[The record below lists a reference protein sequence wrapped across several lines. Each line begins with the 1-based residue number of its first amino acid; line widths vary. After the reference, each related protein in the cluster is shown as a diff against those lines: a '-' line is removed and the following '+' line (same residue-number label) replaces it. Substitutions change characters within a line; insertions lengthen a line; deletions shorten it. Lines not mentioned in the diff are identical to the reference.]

1 MKGADIMNSNLEELL
16 KLSKEV
22 YGRYA
27 FKFELLN
34 DKIKESDR
42 NEMILGAISC
52 GEAWAQK
59 FKNIQK
65 SNIFELI
72 KEYNLEFKIS
82 KEAYDAY
89 GRNLLGFFNYP
100 KTITIMDSALKIL
113 F

>member
-52 GEAWAQK
+52 GETFAGGK
-59 FKNIQK
+59 VR
-65 SNIFELI
+65 
-72 KEYNLEFKIS
+72 
-82 KEAYDAY
+82 D
-89 GRNLLGFFNYP
+89 
-100 KTITIMDSALKIL
+100 
-113 F
+113 

>member
-52 GEAWAQK
+52 GEAPFYCTARQQYSTLSSHPLS
-59 FKNIQK
+59 I
-65 SNIFELI
+65 
-72 KEYNLEFKIS
+72 
-82 KEAYDAY
+82 
-89 GRNLLGFFNYP
+89 
-100 KTITIMDSALKIL
+100 
-113 F
+113 

>member
-72 KEYNLEFKIS
+72 KEYNLEFKIDLRF
-82 KEAYDAY
+82 KA
-89 GRNLLGFFNYP
+89 F
-100 KTITIMDSALKIL
+100 
-113 F
+113 

>member
-52 GEAWAQK
+52 GEA
-59 FKNIQK
+59 
-65 SNIFELI
+65 
-72 KEYNLEFKIS
+72 
-82 KEAYDAY
+82 
-89 GRNLLGFFNYP
+89 
-100 KTITIMDSALKIL
+100 
-113 F
+113 

>member
-52 GEAWAQK
+52 GEAWTQK
-59 FKNIQK
+59 FTYKNQIFLNLLKNI
-65 SNIFELI
+65 I
-72 KEYNLEFKIS
+72 
-82 KEAYDAY
+82 
-89 GRNLLGFFNYP
+89 
-100 KTITIMDSALKIL
+100 
-113 F
+113 

>member
-42 NEMILGAISC
+42 N
-52 GEAWAQK
+52 
-59 FKNIQK
+59 
-65 SNIFELI
+65 
-72 KEYNLEFKIS
+72 
-82 KEAYDAY
+82 
-89 GRNLLGFFNYP
+89 
-100 KTITIMDSALKIL
+100 
-113 F
+113 